1 LLEASEAGLSVQ
13 AGAFLQADD
22 TLPDTEQP
30 AGDFAAQQPTQDTSP
45 RASADVLVELP
56 ARAAEMATDASDAP
70 TQADRTAATLSKELR
85 KLQAESAV
93 LQEHSRRVQEKAAV
107 IQQQRTSVDQ
117 VG

>member
-1 LLEASEAGLSVQ
+1 MQ
-13 AGAFLQADD
+13 AGAFQAADD

-45 RASADVLVELP
+45 RASADVLVESP
-56 ARAAEMATDASDAP
+56 AGATDMAATDATDAP

-93 LQEHSRRVQEKAAV
+93 LQEHSRRLQEKAAV

>member
-1 LLEASEAGLSVQ
+1 VQ

-56 ARAAEMATDASDAP
+56 ASAAETATDASDAP

-93 LQEHSRRVQEKAAV
+93 LQEHSRRLQEKAAV

>member
-1 LLEASEAGLSVQ
+1 MQ
-13 AGAFLQADD
+13 AGAFQEADD
-22 TLPDTEQP
+22 TLPDTEQL
-30 AGDFAAQQPTQDTSP
+30 AGDFAAEQPTQDTSP
-45 RASADVLVELP
+45 GASADVLAKSP
-56 ARAAEMATDASDAP
+56 ASAEMAATDASGAP

-93 LQEHSRRVQEKAAV
+93 LQEHSRRLQEKAAV